1 MLLQIKPNLPGKSLE
16 KREIS
21 IDSTKIE
28 LMEKKLLSLKISS
41 VWRIF
46 MKIMRRKLKKYRKN
60 IYMQL
65 KKKLFLSLKRTKCKK
80 ELLKFKNKLKT
91 MKKKYKSK

>member
-1 MLLQIKPNLPGKSLE
+1 
-16 KREIS
+16 
-21 IDSTKIE
+21 
-28 LMEKKLLSLKISS
+28 
-41 VWRIF
+41 